1 MLNSKRKANRF
12 LLFSS
17 DFFYTSACSWPG
29 GILKAHSPAGERKR
43 VTENLALVKVF
54 VIDSE
59 RLSWGKK
66 PSFFASNNIAK
77 HPKHKQ
83 PENNRS
89 HCLTW
94 LEHVNAKNLA
104 VSPTTWKSATWKS
117 FSAYLTIQ
125 YNSWKWT
132 AENKKALTN
141 VNAVLLAEKL
151 CTWRYKMA
159 TGKAVAI
166 AHVWIWQNFPS
177 PPPAE
182 ATLLWREGEEVIV
195 KIYGECIWLLT
206 SLQVYMRNS
215 TLRNVKNLSDNFQL
229 NTIKIRCLAIYL
241 VASLPTL
248 HGSFMICWSKLWN
261 SGGKNLLSFQWKWRS
276 LHRI

>member
-59 RLSWGKK
+59 RLSWGKNPLSSRQTTSQNTLNTNNLK
-66 PSFFASNNIAK
+66 TTGHIALPGLSTWMQRTLPSVR
-77 HPKHKQ
+77 Q
-83 PENNRS
+83 RENPPHESPSQRTWRS
-89 HCLTW
+89 
-94 LEHVNAKNLA
+94 
-104 VSPTTWKSATWKS
+104 STTLGSGQQK
-117 FSAYLTIQ
+117 I
-125 YNSWKWT
+125 
-132 AENKKALTN
+132 KKALTN
-141 VNAVLLAEKL
+141 VNAVLLAEKP

-241 VASLPTL
+241 VASLPTHSMVPL
-248 HGSFMICWSKLWN
+248 WSVDRNFEILEERIC
-261 SGGKNLLSFQWKWRS
+261 
-276 LHRI
+276 